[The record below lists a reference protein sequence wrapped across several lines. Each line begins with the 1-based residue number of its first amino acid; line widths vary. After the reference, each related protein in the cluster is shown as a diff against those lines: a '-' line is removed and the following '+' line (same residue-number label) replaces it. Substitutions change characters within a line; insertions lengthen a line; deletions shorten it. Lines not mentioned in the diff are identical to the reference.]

1 MKQTGLKQRI
11 STALETLEALY
22 FFTQSLEGQASRDIS
37 DIRRNIER
45 LPRTAKLSMLDSIE
59 RDIRLLRDHYGA
71 IANNLKFRELYA
83 RANAEKLIYLPKG
96 WIERFLFAS
105 YTLVY
110 SRWPYMTL
118 HAYVPFDG
126 ANKKR
131 LNWVFELEANHAT
144 DATSHVKQAQ
154 SIYSTLNSGAE
165 LSREI
170 RQSYRT
176 AVNACV
182 ASVFSFLEAYLN
194 GLAFDCFITHHD
206 ALSTADHDLL
216 SEWDSKQKRRR
227 FVPFETKL
235 FRYPRIAGKM
245 LKLTIDLGGC
255 KAAQFIAKEGKA
267 IRDALTHPSPYLNP
281 ESGEHEKATRI
292 LYLSHQ
298 DAEKLYIAAFQYAVE
313 IEQLLQRN
321 AAQTAPWLFNK
332 EGQPLFTSIVA
343 TVLKESKYMIFP

>member
-59 RDIRLLRDHYGA
+59 SDIRLLRDHYGA

-176 AVNACV
+176 AVNACDLPL
-182 ASVFSFLEAYLN
+182 VFSPGIMRLPP
-194 GLAFDCFITHHD
+194 
-206 ALSTADHDLL
+206 
-216 SEWDSKQKRRR
+216 
-227 FVPFETKL
+227 V
-235 FRYPRIAGKM
+235 
-245 LKLTIDLGGC
+245 LG
-255 KAAQFIAKEGKA
+255 
-267 IRDALTHPSPYLNP
+267 SPTLHLQ
-281 ESGEHEKATRI
+281 SH
-292 LYLSHQ
+292 SHQ
-298 DAEKLYIAAFQYAVE
+298 RKKRLRPAEPCE
-313 IEQLLQRN
+313 RSRTEPRSS
-321 AAQTAPWLFNK
+321 AQT
-332 EGQPLFTSIVA
+332 PLV
-343 TVLKESKYMIFP
+343 